1 MSRLRQ
7 ITDEGASDRARTL
20 LDIVK
25 YRLGLVP
32 NMTRAMANSPAA
44 FDGYLQ
50 FSGAL
55 ARGTLPARVRE
66 QITHAVA
73 QANGCEYCLAA
84 HSAIGKTVGLT
95 AEQIRDSRLGGAV
108 DPRAATL
115 IRFALEV
122 LRTAAGS
129 ATPHWPRC
137 ARPASTTGPSPRWWP
152 TSCSIPSPTSSTPSP
167 GPTWTSPKPRRW
179 RRSRPASDSRRAV
192 HER

>member
-1 MSRLRQ
+1 TPCNSPDREGRARKRFATMSRLRQ

-20 LDIVK
+20 LDVVK

-50 FSGAL
+50 LSGAL
-55 ARGTLPARVRE
+55 ARGTLRARVRE
-66 QITHAVA
+66 QIAHAVA

-108 DPRAATL
+108 DPRAVTL

-137 ARPASTTGPSPRWWP
+137 
-152 TSCSIPSPTSSTPSP
+152 
-167 GPTWTSPKPRRW
+167 
-179 RRSRPASDSRRAV
+179 
-192 HER
+192 